1 MRCEENFITMK
12 PTWHSYLVSILDNC
26 VYKTPIE
33 ISLTSYVFYWIIT
46 LVWIKVLGF
55 LSIQTN
61 GGLEGGM
68 MGVATPSCGWRCC
81 FNNRARGRWQEVA
94 DPKIGGR
101 SHRKKNGGRRSEG
114 LLLPP
119 ATLFHQLNQ
128 MAADPLAPWLM
139 ERRARAKSDAP
150 YGLQ

>member
-1 MRCEENFITMK
+1 MRCEESFITMK

-46 LVWIKVLGF
+46 PVWIKVLGF

-68 MGVATPSCGWRCC
+68 MGA
-81 FNNRARGRWQEVA
+81 
-94 DPKIGGR
+94 
-101 SHRKKNGGRRSEG
+101 G
-114 LLLPP
+114 LTYP
-119 ATLFHQLNQ
+119 TG
-128 MAADPLAPWLM
+128 D
-139 ERRARAKSDAP
+139 R
-150 YGLQ
+150 